1 MKRIYVCNDEV
12 TGLLSA
18 LYDAWK
24 AVVVDGAG
32 ECGIRFRGCMEQE
45 LFCEYTEVAESE
57 KKARAVERLI
67 LKNLGWYAYKLL
79 YQAALSADPMK
90 GDAILGT
97 MLEARRITDSR
108 RIMDHLGN
116 AYVEKVFEL
125 SRNVG
130 DEVHRWLQFL
140 RFGELESGILFARF
154 EPGNRV
160 LTCVAP
166 HFADRFCLENWMIY
180 DETHQEYAVHEADKQ
195 WILVCGEQ
203 INEQMASSFSAEEGD
218 FRRLWRQFTTSI
230 GIEERKNPGCQ
241 MGHLPL
247 WYRKNM
253 VEFMPLEP

>member
-1 MKRIYVCNDEV
+1 MKKIYVCRDEV

-18 LYDAWK
+18 VYDAWR
-24 AVVVDGAG
+24 AVVVDGVG
-32 ECGIRFRGCMEQE
+32 ECGIRFRGCIEQE

-57 KKARAVERLI
+57 KKAAAVERLI
-67 LKNLGWYAYKLL
+67 LRNLGWYAYKML
-79 YQAALSADPMK
+79 YQAALSTDALK

-97 MLEARRITDSR
+97 MLEAREIPDSR

-116 AYVEKVFEL
+116 AQVEKVFEL

-140 RFGELESGILFARF
+140 RFGELENGIMFSKF
-154 EPGNRV
+154 EPKNRV

-180 DETHQEYAVHEADKQ
+180 DETHQEYAVHEAGKQ
-195 WILVCGEQ
+195 WVLVTGGELAG
-203 INEQMASSFSAEEGD
+203 ELAGRFSDRERV
-218 FRRLWRQFTTSI
+218 FRELWHKFTDSI
-230 GIEERKNPGCQ
+230 AIEERKNPGCQ

-253 VEFMPLEP
+253 VEFMPV